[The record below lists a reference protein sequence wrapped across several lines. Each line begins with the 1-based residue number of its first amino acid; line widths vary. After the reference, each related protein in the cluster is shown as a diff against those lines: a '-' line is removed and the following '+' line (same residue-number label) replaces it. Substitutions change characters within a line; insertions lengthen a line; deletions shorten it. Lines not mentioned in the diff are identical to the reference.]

1 MFKKRGLI
9 LVALSLIM
17 GVGAAWVANNWI
29 LKGTQTDEVNK
40 AQVATAAM
48 RIPYGT
54 KIASRHVNFVNM
66 PDGSIPIDAMR
77 TIEEI
82 EGKVATADILPGEFL
97 LNARFAD
104 HTGGSTLA
112 SLVEENMRAI
122 TVRVDDVIGVAGFL
136 LPGNMVDV
144 LASRLERGSRR
155 AITETILKRVKVLAV
170 DQTAKTNENDP
181 VVVRAVTLEVTP
193 KQAEVLVARAEE
205 GSLQLTLL
213 NPKDEALPEP
223 VKATPKAVVRRAP
236 PPSTDTTITIIKG
249 TTVKKTKVK
258 I

>member
-1 MFKKRGLI
+1 
-9 LVALSLIM
+9 M

-29 LKGTQTDEVNK
+29 LKGTEANEVNQ

-54 KIASRHVNFVNM
+54 KMESRHVKFM
-66 PDGSIPIDAMR
+66 ALPDGSIPIDAIR
-77 TIEEI
+77 TIEEVD
-82 EGKVATADILPGEFL
+82 GKVATADILPGEFL

-112 SLVEENMRAI
+112 SLVEDRMRAI

-205 GSLQLTLL
+205 GSIQLTLL
-213 NPKDEALPEP
+213 NPMDETVEPEP
-223 VKATPKAVVRRAP
+223 VKAAPKAVVRRAP
-236 PPSTDTTITIIKG
+236 PPSTDTAITIIKG
-249 TTVKKTKVK
+249 TSVTKKKVK